1 MQHLVFHCDI
11 VITRISVKRAIFSL
25 LAVFSACF
33 AVKNMEKTTETAF
46 VDYFPDL
53 TNMNN

>member
-1 MQHLVFHCDI
+1 MQHLVFYSDI

-33 AVKNMEKTTETAF
+33 AVKNMEKTTET
-46 VDYFPDL
+46 VL
-53 TNMNN
+53 LWTTSLI